1 MQKPSQCEVQSPKIP
16 VAQSKARGRGSRG
29 VRSAQGAQEALRSQ
43 QGRGQVWHGH
53 PSTMCVVVRVRIVSC
68 MHLWGKRRRLAGRST
83 DQQDTRHPSEREGCE
98 GKGQGVAGD
107 AARSSGPLPGQARV
121 RQRLPRPQVKAPALC
136 EARRSLAVGLHG
148 ISMGGE
154 VLSTLV
160 RGSTCQ
166 AGSWLCGGA
175 GAGPVVHTPLP
186 RSQRCAYAHLLL
198 QTVEQRRSLLPLSH
212 SRLRRVRRRCWR
224 LRWLTSGG
232 CCAEQPPLGGLPRQQ
247 EAVGGRLLRRLASC
261 YLRCRHGWHRCC
273 WRCCPAGRRCGAARA
288 AAAAAAGGS
297 ILGRRAWRWLPGALA
312 RRRHRL
318 CRAVAGSTM

>member
-1 MQKPSQCEVQSPKIP
+1 M
-16 VAQSKARGRGSRG
+16 
-29 VRSAQGAQEALRSQ
+29 RSAQGAQEALRSQ

-136 EARRSLAVGLHG
+136 EARRSLAVG
-148 ISMGGE
+148 
-154 VLSTLV
+154 
-160 RGSTCQ
+160 
-166 AGSWLCGGA
+166 
-175 GAGPVVHTPLP
+175 
-186 RSQRCAYAHLLL
+186 LLL